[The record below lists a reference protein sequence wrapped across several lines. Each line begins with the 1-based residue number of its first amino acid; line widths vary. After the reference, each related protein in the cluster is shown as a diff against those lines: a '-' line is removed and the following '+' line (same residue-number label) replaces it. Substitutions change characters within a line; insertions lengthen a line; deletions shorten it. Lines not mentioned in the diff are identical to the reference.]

1 MRFKIFPATINNE
14 GQKLPLIKNWYE
26 LASNDPAQIKLWQEL
41 FRDRI
46 KMWGMPCGEVNG
58 IFVLDIDV
66 KKANGWESLKKLN
79 YVIPPTLSQN
89 TPSGGS
95 HFLFATE
102 PGKHYPNSVNQ
113 ELGLDTRGTRG
124 WIAFYGFTNDLP
136 LAPAPSWMFELSP
149 KPKSIEANQSLVTL
163 APEIAE
169 KIWHE
174 CLENIREAPPGEG
187 NDVLNTQAFKVGQL
201 IASNGIDKEFAKA
214 ELFKAAKER
223 GRPDY
228 EAKAT
233 IESGINGGLLKPLTS
248 PFTAEPPKAL
258 FEIPPV
264 PGPPERWTPTYLS
277 RSDLLNTS
285 KLRKPQLFQ
294 DWSTEDICI
303 TTADGGTG
311 KTTMKLYEA
320 VCLALGE
327 RFLGFDCKQ
336 TGKTLFITGE
346 DTQQKLGAM
355 LGAIMQQMGLFNGT
369 PENEQKIQ
377 TILDSIVIKKDGDL
391 CLVTKD
397 KLGFFN
403 MNVDAFNKVM
413 QAIDDIKPKMIV
425 FDPIAMFWGPE
436 SGLNDMNKAVIK
448 FMSLLVEKS
457 GACVDMINHMGKSSS
472 SSKDMSQFAGRGGS
486 GLPSNSR
493 VSRVLR
499 GIPAEEFME
508 LMGVSLPE
516 NQSAMLCNVNKFTD
530 GSPLTNNPFLII
542 RNGYL
547 FSGQMLSPQ
556 KAKEIEK
563 TKDDQEAIFN
573 FIKEERTKGRWPT
586 EKVVVAHFMSMSEPV
601 SEAKVKRAITALN
614 YHGRFGEKVEF
625 IDNPNAMVGGKAL
638 TIIDQNGKEV

>member
-1 MRFKIFPATINNE
+1 MQFRVFPATIIN
-14 GQKLPLIKNWYE
+14 GQKVPLIKNWYE

-46 KMWGMPCGEVNG
+46 KMWAIPCGEANG
-58 IFVLDIDV
+58 VFALDIDV
-66 KKANGWESLKKLN
+66 KKANGWESLKKLG
-79 YVIPPTLSQN
+79 YEIPPTLQQN

-95 HFLFATE
+95 HFLFIAE
-102 PGKHYPNSVNQ
+102 PGKHYPNTVNQ

-124 WIAFYGFTNDLP
+124 WIAFYGFVNKLP
-136 LAPAPSWMFELSP
+136 LAPAPSWMFDLSP
-149 KPKSIEANQSLVTL
+149 KPKQIEATQSQISL

-169 KIWHE
+169 KIWHQS
-174 CLENIREAPPGEG
+174 LENIREAPPGEG
-187 NDVLNTQAFKVGQL
+187 NDTLNKEAFKIGQL
-201 IASNGIDKEFAKA
+201 IASNGISRQFAEV
-214 ELFKAAKER
+214 ELFKAAVER
-223 GRPDY
+223 GRPEY
-228 EAKAT
+228 EARAT
-233 IESGINGGLLKPLTS
+233 IESGINGGLKHPLTS
-248 PFTAEPPKAL
+248 PFSAEPPKPL

-264 PGPPERWTPTYLS
+264 PGPPERWTPQFLM

-311 KTTMKLYEA
+311 KTTMKLQEA
-320 VCLALGE
+320 ICLALGE
-327 RFLGFDCKQ
+327 RFLGFDCRQK
-336 TGKTLFITGE
+336 GKTLFITGE
-346 DTQQKLGAM
+346 DTSQKLAAM
-355 LGAIMQQMGLFNGT
+355 LGAIMNQMGLFNNT
-369 PENEQKIQ
+369 PENEGKIQ
-377 TILDSIVIKKDGDL
+377 TILDSIVVKKDSDL

-403 MNVDAFNKVM
+403 MNQDAFNKVM
-413 QAIDDIKPKMIV
+413 QAVEDIKPKMIV

-472 SSKDMSQFAGRGGS
+472 STKDMSQFAGRGGS

-499 GIPAEEFME
+499 WIPNDEFQE

-516 NQSAMLCNVNKFTD
+516 NQTAMLCNVNKFTD
-530 GSPLTNNPFLII
+530 GSPLLNNPFLII

-547 FSGQMLSPQ
+547 FMRQTLSPQ

-563 TKDDQEAIFN
+563 SRNDEEVIFN
-573 FIKEERTKGRWPT
+573 FIKEERRKGKWPT
-586 EKVVVAHFMSMSEPV
+586 EKVVVAHFMSASDPI
-601 SEAKVKRAITALN
+601 SEAKVKRAITGLN

-625 IDNPNAMVGGKAL
+625 IDNPNQVVGGKAL
-638 TIIDQNGKEV
+638 TVVDENGKEI